1 MSKIKNILALLC
13 AVLLLTA
20 VAFAA
25 SGEPSAEASGEA
37 SQEAAGPAEPVTTP
51 ETATEWIASAISCK
65 SFSDEEVSEELVN
78 EILAAGFQAPSAMNK
93 QPWKFILL
101 ENQELKDTLVKGAP
115 VLVIVAVPVE
125 DFAMGGDSQF
135 AAGCAAESM
144 YLYAQAAGLGAH
156 MYTAPCAMS
165 INVSAESQALYG
177 VPEGYEA
184 AVVLAFGYYA
194 DYADAVSGATVRGE
208 FDSFV
213 TVVE

>member
-1 MSKIKNILALLC
+1 MTKKNFRILAALLC
-13 AVLLLTA
+13 AAVLLTV

-25 SGEPSAEASGEA
+25 SGEASGEA
-37 SQEAAGPAEPVTTP
+37 SAEASAEAAEPVTMP

-65 SFSDEEVSEELVN
+65 NFSDEEVPEELVN
-78 EILAAGFQAPSAMNK
+78 EILAAGFQAPSAMNQ

-101 ENQELKDTLVKGAP
+101 ENQELKDSLVKGAP
-115 VLVIVAVPVE
+115 VLIIVAVPTE
-125 DFAMGGDSQF
+125 DFAQGGNSQF

-165 INVSAESQALYG
+165 INVSTESQALYG
-177 VPEGYEA
+177 IPEGYEA